1 MQLIAIKNEK
11 RLQCEAKSDVEK
23 YVTTNH
29 HGELKMDHLLKV
41 IHEARLQA
49 FLDQQNASDEDNAE
63 DYEVFS
69 DLYEDLCNLEL
80 KASQLLK
87 SR

>member
-1 MQLIAIKNEK
+1 
-11 RLQCEAKSDVEK
+11 
-23 YVTTNH
+23 
-29 HGELKMDHLLKV
+29 MDHLLKV

>member
-1 MQLIAIKNEK
+1 M
-11 RLQCEAKSDVEK
+11 
-23 YVTTNH
+23 TNTS
-29 HGELKMDHLLKV
+29 HGELKMNHLIKA

-63 DYEVFS
+63 AYEAYS
-69 DLYEDLCNLEL
+69 ELYEDLCNLEFKSL
-80 KASQLLK
+80 QLLK

>member
-1 MQLIAIKNEK
+1 MDNL
-11 RLQCEAKSDVEK
+11 LQA
-23 YVTTNH
+23 
-29 HGELKMDHLLKV
+29 

-63 DYEVFS
+63 DYEIFS
-69 DLYEDLCNLEL
+69 DIYEDLCNLETKVL
-80 KASQLLK
+80 MLSK